1 MRPGVDDIEDE
12 VVDGG
17 ENVAHA
23 VGSGLTAPPTVAGLA
38 DEKHSQLRH
47 YPDDD
52 SRK

>member
-1 MRPGVDDIEDE
+1 MSPGIDDIKNE

-17 ENVAHA
+17 ENVAHP

-38 DEKHSQLRH
+38 HEKHSQLRH
-47 YPDDD
+47 YPDNH